1 MLDQHGVKDT
11 VISIVMWERPRKSAL
26 LFVGGLVLFVLVH
39 ILGVGVLTVIGTLAI
54 LQLLVYRT
62 ADALQ
67 SNGLLI
73 SQDVDLKDVIVVTPD
88 AATISASIE
97 ILGDVLRNIE
107 ESIKE
112 ISLTGDYAKLGAGVA
127 ILVFLSAL
135 GRIVSLPILLVVG
148 HVVSFVLPVVYTK
161 NQSKIDEVL
170 RNALEATEIFLEKNL
185 NSKVKLS

>member
-1 MLDQHGVKDT
+1 M
-11 VISIVMWERPRKSAL
+11 
-26 LFVGGLVLFVLVH
+26 
-39 ILGVGVLTVIGTLAI
+39 LTVVGTLAI

-73 SQDVDLKDVIVVTPD
+73 PQDIDLKEVVVVTPD
-88 AATISASIE
+88 ASTISASIE

-112 ISLTGDYAKLGAGVA
+112 ISLTGDYAKLGAGVG

-135 GRIVSLPILLVVG
+135 GRVVSLPILLVVG
-148 HVVSFVLPVVYTK
+148 HVLAFTCPILYTRH
-161 NQSKIDEVL
+161 QVKIDEG
-170 RNALEATEIFLEKNL
+170 EAFC
-185 NSKVKLS
+185 LSYGRIKH